1 MVGLD
6 RPRGR
11 PRRVWQL
18 VLIPAVVAAGLTS
31 ASPAAAQ
38 PAPGVQ
44 PAPASGTR
52 QVAWDLGTDLGLAAI
67 GHASGAPKASVAS
80 VLAKAKKLAATI
92 PVDVPEL
99 PVKTGDKAKDSAA
112 SIQYLITEAGEPI
125 GKALRARHDVAHVA
139 LFEMAAKSQL
149 LLLLYAPGD
158 SLGPSLVS
166 VIKRNAPRADL
177 PESLWMP
184 VADKVQAGAP
194 FAEVK
199 AAVTRMHA
207 DVSKY
212 LATP

>member
-6 RPRGR
+6 GPRGCA
-11 PRRVWQL
+11 RVCQQL
-18 VLIPAVVAAGLTS
+18 LIPTVVAAALAS

-38 PAPGVQ
+38 PAPTGQ
-44 PAPASGTR
+44 PAPAGNTR
-52 QVAWDLGTDLGLAAI
+52 QVAWDLGTDLGLAAV
-67 GHASGAPKASVAS
+67 GHASGAPKASVTA
-80 VLAKAKKLAATI
+80 VMAKAKTLAATI

-99 PVKTGDKAKDSAA
+99 PAKTGDKAKDSAA
-112 SIQYLITEAGEPI
+112 SIQYLITQAGEPI

-158 SLGPSLVS
+158 SLGESLVS
-166 VIKRNAPRADL
+166 VIKRNAPRASL
-177 PESLWMP
+177 PDNLWMP

-207 DVSKY
+207 DVSKH